1 MGLFDRFKKKTPAPD
16 AEQKP
21 AKVSKKSAKD
31 IATEKGEPWVNV
43 TGLTMDP
50 ANITDGA
57 FDLDWNDIFI
67 AKLIRAGYQGKT
79 DVDLVDQWF
88 QSICRNVVLESFEQ
102 QQADP
107 EKRDNR
113 KIIGDGRS
121 EIS

>member
-1 MGLFDRFKKKTPAPD
+1 MLESIKKIKNNLLGKKKPK
-16 AEQKP
+16 QKSP
-21 AKVSKKSAKD
+21 KD
-31 IATEKGEPWVNV
+31 IDTEKGEPWVNV